1 MNIAVDAMGGDNA
14 PFEVVKGVVAAALI
28 NKNITITLV
37 GDQNKID
44 ECLKSIGAS
53 MPSNVVVV
61 HTEDFITME
70 DNPMLILKEKKNSS
84 MALGLEMLKNG
95 EVDAFISAG
104 STGALHA
111 GSTLIVRKIKGVRRS
126 AIASILPFETPLL
139 LVDSGANPV
148 VTPELMLQWAILSSA
163 YMQKV
168 FGIKNPRVG
177 LLNNGTEECK
187 GTPTVQEAYKLL
199 KNQEN
204 INFVGNVEAREI
216 VNSACDILITDGF
229 TGNIVL
235 KLSEGLSKFILKKLK
250 NGFLASA
257 FTKIG
262 YLFMKKELKEFK
274 KNFDTSEFGGAPL
287 LGLAKPVIKVHG
299 NAKEAEI
306 KNSVRQAVEY
316 AKSGII
322 EEVSNLIN
330 R

>member
-14 PFEVVKGVVAAALI
+14 PFEIVKGVIKASSI
-28 NKNITITLV
+28 NNDVTITLV
-37 GDQNKID
+37 GDSEKIND
-44 ECLKSIGAS
+44 CLKTIGAEL
-53 MPSNVVVV
+53 PANVQIA
-61 HTEDFITME
+61 HTEGVITME
-70 DNPMLILKEKKNSS
+70 DNPMLILKEKRDSS
-84 MALGLEMLKNG
+84 MGLGLEKLRAG

-148 VTPELMLQWAILSSA
+148 VTPELLLQWAILSSA

-168 FGIKNPRVG
+168 FGLENPRVG

-199 KNQEN
+199 KEHKG

-216 VNSACDILITDGF
+216 VNSECDILVTDGF

-235 KLSEGLSKFILKKLK
+235 KLSEGLSKFIVKKLK
-250 NGFLASA
+250 KGFLASLR
-257 FTKIG
+257 TKIG
-262 YLFMKKELKEFK
+262 YLFMKEELKNFK

-299 NAKEAEI
+299 NAKSAEI
-306 KNSVRQAVEY
+306 KNSIRQAVEY
-316 AKSGII
+316 SKSGII
-322 EEVSNLIN
+322 EEVSRQIN
-330 R
+330 Q